1 MIDCQSMRSSSM
13 FIHIYKVKQKETK
26 PPSQPGFGSKRI
38 GHLVE
43 PCAGAGVKLHKS
55 RPNRRNSQQAY
66 FLIQVVVT
74 RMYTKLKTM
83 YTEIWHFTI
92 YKIFLNF

>member
-26 PPSQPGFGSKRI
+26 PPSQPGFGSKHI

-43 PCAGAGVKLHKS
+43 PCAGAGGES
-55 RPNRRNSQQAY
+55 S
-66 FLIQVVVT
+66 
-74 RMYTKLKTM
+74 YTNPGQIDTTHNKP
-83 YTEIWHFTI
+83 IS
-92 YKIFLNF
+92 

>member
-26 PPSQPGFGSKRI
+26 PPSQPGFGGKRI

-43 PCAGAGVKLHKS
+43 PCAGGESSYTNLG
-55 RPNRRNSQQAY
+55 QQTQLTTGL
-66 FLIQVVVT
+66 FLDSSGS
-74 RMYTKLKTM
+74 YTYVPKTQNNV
-83 YTEIWHFTI
+83 Y
-92 YKIFLNF
+92 

>member
-26 PPSQPGFGSKRI
+26 PPSQPGFGGKHI

-43 PCAGAGVKLHKS
+43 PCAGGES
-55 RPNRRNSQQAY
+55 S
-66 FLIQVVVT
+66 
-74 RMYTKLKTM
+74 YT
-83 YTEIWHFTI
+83 
-92 YKIFLNF
+92 NPGQ